1 MPLPTMVKILE
12 KSTMEPWYRTD
23 ESRQQIGK
31 KEVQTLV
38 YDTLNT
44 TMVHVEKDKK
54 RPALYIG
61 ARQEWCSDR
70 PHTTVIQATE
80 SSATTAT

>member
-23 ESRQQIGK
+23 ESKQQIGK

-38 YDTLNT
+38 YDTLNIDYDPREGQ
-44 TMVHVEKDKK
+44 EK
-54 RPALYIG
+54 AG
-61 ARQEWCSDR
+61 
-70 PHTTVIQATE
+70 TV
-80 SSATTAT
+80 